1 MASKKKPTA
10 NQAEYRKEVNRIKR
24 FIKGAE
30 KRGFRFD
37 SGIIPPE
44 PARITKAKIAELK
57 KLTPELLYRKSTAL
71 NEAGKVVSG
80 TERRRE
86 ERKLAAKKGID
97 KKKRRFGPTP
107 SVYDIILSNIE
118 ALIDQYPSSKGGK
131 YLSNLLKSQI
141 KRFGRKAVAEAIEGN
156 PELYEKAQ
164 QIIYYM
170 DKSGNLHWA
179 LRSFATVI
187 EDEILGYEYMEDI
200 EEALSDYDENFD
212 DYAG

>member
-10 NQAEYRKEVNRIKR
+10 NQIAYRKEVNRIKR
-24 FIKGAE
+24 FIKRAE
-30 KRGFRFD
+30 KRGYRFERD
-37 SGIIPPE
+37 IIPAE
-44 PARITKAKIAELK
+44 PSRITKARIAELK

-71 NEAGKVVSG
+71 NEAGKVVPG
-80 TERRRE
+80 TLRRRE
-86 ERKLAAKKGID
+86 ERKLAAKKGLD
-97 KKKRRFGPTP
+97 KKRLQREPAPDIYG
-107 SVYDIILSNIE
+107 IILSNIE
-118 ALIDQYPSSKGGK
+118 SLIDQYPSSKGGK

-141 KRFGRKAVAEAIEGN
+141 KRFGRKAVAEAIEEH

-200 EEALSDYDENFD
+200 EEALSDYDD